1 MFRLVIAAVSVPPSL
16 YLVEEKEYPRE
27 NDLVLHSSRELGS
40 QTYTQERAVPRPAN
54 SIYLQ

>member
-40 QTYTQERAVPRPAN
+40 RT
-54 SIYLQ
+54 